1 MNKLLL
7 SLLLGLLVTG
17 CSDNTPETTAVEPA
31 PEVVADPAPAKQGTV
46 FDDQLKTLDKA
57 KSVEDTMA
65 EAAAAERKKID
76 ESTQY

>member
-7 SLLLGLLVTG
+7 TLLLGLLVTA

-31 PEVVADPAPAKQGTV
+31 PEQVAEPTPPKQGTV

-57 KSVEDTMA
+57 KSVEDTLA
-65 EAAAAERKKID
+65 EAAAAERKKIE
-76 ESTQY
+76 ESTQ